1 MTESGLSDATTRHPR
16 ESNRMQSHRLIQR
29 ILAAVAIVFGVV
41 TILSGG
47 RVLLGA
53 DPGYVVYKPLL
64 VYNTAMGFIYAGAGI
79 AAWRSVVRGRAA
91 AGAIFVLNLIV
102 LAAVGTLYSNGGG
115 AVAIESVH
123 AMTLR
128 TVVWLVLFAGFAW
141 IVRADTVRR

>member
-1 MTESGLSDATTRHPR
+1 MH
-16 ESNRMQSHRLIQR
+16 NHRLIQR
-29 ILAAVAIVFGVV
+29 ILAAVAIVFGGV

-53 DPGYVVYKPLL
+53 DPGYVVFKPLL
-64 VYNTAMGFIYAGAGI
+64 TYNTAMGFIYAGAGI
-79 AAWRSVVRGRAA
+79 AAWRNLVRGRAA
-91 AGAIFVLNLIV
+91 AGAIFALNLVV
-102 LAAVGTLYSNGGG
+102 LAAVGALYSNGSG

-141 IVRADTVRR
+141 IVRAHAVRG

>member
-41 TILSGG
+41 TIFSGG

-64 VYNTAMGFIYAGAGI
+64 VYNTAMGFIYAAAGI
-79 AAWRSVVRGRAA
+79 AAWRNVVRGRAA

-102 LAAVGTLYSNGGG
+102 LAAVGTLYSNGSG

-141 IVRADTVRR
+141 IIRADAVRR